1 MEKIAHLFSRLFSPL
16 LVPSF
21 GTFLAMW
28 FSLLVYLPEKTRW
41 LAILA
46 TVIITGIFPMLVIG
60 SLFYMQR
67 ISDLGLNEKKDRLI
81 PYIVIILC
89 YAGCAVYF
97 FRANAPAWFAL
108 FFAGAGLAALVS
120 TVVNTWWKI
129 SAHGAAMG
137 GLVAMLFRIVAN
149 GVNAVELTPVIS
161 VVIVVAGIVGT
172 SRILLG
178 RHTLMQV
185 VAGFVNGFVCVYA
198 CSALG

>member
-16 LVPSF
+16 LAPSY

-46 TVIITGIFPMLVIG
+46 TVIITGALPMLVIG

-67 ISDLGLNEKKDRLI
+67 ISDLGVNEKKDRLI
-81 PYIVIILC
+81 PYIVAILC

-97 FRANAPAWFAL
+97 FRANAPVWFAL
-108 FFAGAGLAALVS
+108 FFAGAGLAVLVS

-137 GLVAMLFRIVAN
+137 GLVAILFRIVAN
-149 GVNAVELTPVIS
+149 GVNAVEMTPVIS

-185 VAGFVNGFVCVYA
+185 VTGFVNGFVCVYA